1 MQAGR
6 ASSRAGCTSPDLTPG
21 VRRCR
26 TLRGWK
32 DEGKWCALARLL
44 DFTPEQQE
52 RIFVARSDMLAKLAA
67 VYEARQAL
75 NDQARA
81 LLQEDLGPDQQH
93 RLRGVSTARLQCPG
107 GLHA

>member
-93 RLRGVSTARLQCPG
+93 RLRGVSTAWLQCPG